1 MTEKNELGGH
11 ELEGGAHTR
20 NCNQKGG
27 RGQPS
32 CALVGEVGR
41 GERPIFCIYARL
53 LPAPRPATHQIPLDR
68 NSPSPSPPRTSLHPP
83 ATALRVHP
91 SMPGT
96 GGREGGEEGEEEV
109 LKAEG
114 ARRP

>member
-1 MTEKNELGGH
+1 M
-11 ELEGGAHTR
+11 
-20 NCNQKGG
+20 
-27 RGQPS
+27 
-32 CALVGEVGR
+32 GR

-68 NSPSPSPPRTSLHPP
+68 NSPSPTPPRPSRHPP
-83 ATALRVHP
+83 AAALRVHL

-109 LKAEG
+109 LTAEG
-114 ARRP
+114 GEAAMRDEAEEEAATTWRRGVR